1 VARIAGRRTTATDP
15 PADAGVNL
23 IVRVLGSA
31 AGGGVP
37 QWNCACANCSAVR
50 DGSRPLRTQS
60 SFALSADGERWYL
73 VNISPDVAFQIERY
87 GPLQPRSTRGTPI
100 AGVLLTDA
108 NVDHIGGLAVVRQQG
123 DHCFTIRSSA
133 LVREIA
139 VRQPAFAP
147 FAQAPHRWISVN
159 DGAASVPE
167 FDGDSIGE
175 ALDVRALFVPGLTPG
190 FDGRHATP
198 GAVVAY
204 EVHDRRSGGR
214 AVFAPV
220 FAGMNRALIDALER
234 ADVAFLDGSFFS
246 DDELP
251 GLGLGEKTARALGH
265 QPVDG
270 ADGTLAAV
278 SALKNRRIFAHLNN
292 SNPMLDPDSPAAL
305 AVAETGAEVSYDGM
319 ELRL

>member
-1 VARIAGRRTTATDP
+1 MI
-15 PADAGVNL
+15 
-23 IVRVLGSA
+23 IRVLGSA

-37 QWNCACANCSAVR
+37 QWNCACANCTAVR
-50 DGSRPLRTQS
+50 DGRRPLRTQS

-73 VNISPDVAFQIERY
+73 VNISPDIAFQIERY
-87 GPLQPRSTRGTPI
+87 APLQPRSTRGTPI

-108 NVDHIGGLAVVRQQG
+108 NVDHLGGLAIVRQQG
-123 DHCFTIRSSA
+123 DHRFVIRSSA
-133 LVREIA
+133 VVRDIA

-147 FAQAPHRWISVN
+147 FADLPHRWSVVE
-159 DGAASVPE
+159 DGAACAAE
-167 FDGDSIGE
+167 YDGDPIGE
-175 ALDVRALFVPGLTPG
+175 ALEVRALFVPGLTPG

-198 GAVVAY
+198 GAVVGY
-204 EVHDRRSGGR
+204 DVHDRRSGGR

-220 FAGMNRALIDALER
+220 FSGMNGALNAALER

-265 QPVDG
+265 QPAGG

-278 SALKNRRIFAHLNN
+278 AAFKNRRIFAHLNN
-292 SNPMLDPDSPAAL
+292 TNPMLDPDSPAAL
-305 AVAETGAEVSYDGM
+305 AVAETGAEVAYDGM